1 MKVVDKSNNSF
12 SRILKRQLEL
22 PFVSFRATYSKDSP
36 MPGVTKSICI
46 ATALMMLTF
55 STFKALAQS
64 PLLKEQ
70 IESVVSGKK
79 ATVGVAVWGPDD
91 LEPLL
96 VNPFE
101 KFPMQ
106 SVFKLHLAMLVLHQ
120 VDQGKLD
127 LNQSVTVNRAKVLQN
142 TWAPLMKDYQGDEF
156 SVPLQQL
163 LQYSVSHSDN
173 VACDL
178 LFELVGGP
186 AALHDYL
193 HSIGIKET
201 AVVANEAQMHA
212 DDQVQYQNWTSMK
225 AAAQILKKF
234 EQKTLLSE
242 TSQALLWKW
251 LVETT
256 TGPERLKGLLPAG
269 TVVAHKT
276 GYSGIKAGK
285 TAATNDIGVI
295 VLPDGR
301 PLLVAVFV
309 KDSTESTRT
318 NEAII
323 AQVAELAYQFE
334 LKKLSAV
341 SPAQ

>member
-1 MKVVDKSNNSF
+1 MNLIAKSVLKVTAVLVLTLSSF
-12 SRILKRQLEL
+12 VIS
-22 PFVSFRATYSKDSP
+22 
-36 MPGVTKSICI
+36 
-46 ATALMMLTF
+46 
-55 STFKALAQS
+55 AQS

-70 IESVVSGKK
+70 IETIVTGKK

-106 SVFKLHLAMLVLHQ
+106 SVFKLHLALLVLHQ
-120 VDQGKLD
+120 VDQGKLE
-127 LNQSVTVNRAKVLQN
+127 LSQSVAVKRAEVLQN
-142 TWAPLMKDYQGDEF
+142 TWAPMMKDYQGDEF
-156 SVPLQQL
+156 TVTIEQL

-178 LFELVGGP
+178 LFELIGGP
-186 AALHDYL
+186 AALHAYIQSL
-193 HSIGIKET
+193 GITET
-201 AVVANEAQMHA
+201 EVVANEAQMHA

-225 AAAQILKKF
+225 AAARILKKF
-234 EQKTLLSE
+234 QQKELLSE

-251 LVETT
+251 MLETT
-256 TGPERLKGLLPAG
+256 TGPERLRGLLPADA
-269 TVVAHKT
+269 VVAHKT
-276 GYSGIKAGK
+276 GTSGVRVGK

-309 KDSTESTRT
+309 KDSAESSKI

-323 AQVAELAYQFE
+323 AQVAQAAYQFE

-341 SPAQ
+341 SPN

>member
-1 MKVVDKSNNSF
+1 MTLIAK
-12 SRILKRQLEL
+12 RILK
-22 PFVSFRATYSKDSP
+22 
-36 MPGVTKSICI
+36 
-46 ATALMMLTF
+46 TAVLLMMSL
-55 STFKALAQS
+55 SSCLVLAQS

-70 IESVVSGKK
+70 IETIVTAKK

-120 VDQGKLD
+120 IDQGKLD
-127 LNQSVTVNRAKVLQN
+127 LNQSVIVKRAEVLQN
-142 TWAPLMKDYQGDEF
+142 TWAPIMKEYQGDEF
-156 SVPLQQL
+156 TVPLQQL

-186 AALHDYL
+186 AALHAYL
-193 HSIGIKET
+193 QSLGIKET
-201 AVVANEAQMHA
+201 AVVANEAQMHS
-212 DDQVQYQNWTSMK
+212 DDQMQYNNWTSMK
-225 AAAQILKKF
+225 AAAQVLQQF
-234 EQKTLLSE
+234 EQKKQLSE
-242 TSQALLWKW
+242 SSQALLWKW
-251 LVETT
+251 MVETT
-256 TGPERLKGLLPAG
+256 TGPQRLKGLLPQG
-269 TVVAHKT
+269 TIVAHKT
-276 GYSGIKAGK
+276 GTSGIRAGK

-295 VLPDGR
+295 MLPDGR

-309 KDSTESTRT
+309 KDSAESTKT

-323 AQVAELAYQFE
+323 AQVAQAAYQFE
-334 LKKLSAV
+334 LKKLTAV
-341 SPAQ
+341 SPDKK

>member
-1 MKVVDKSNNSF
+1 MNFIAKSGLKV
-12 SRILKRQLEL
+12 
-22 PFVSFRATYSKDSP
+22 
-36 MPGVTKSICI
+36 
-46 ATALMMLTF
+46 TAVLMLTLSSF
-55 STFKALAQS
+55 ITSAQS

-70 IESVVSGKK
+70 IETIVTGKK

-96 VNPFE
+96 INPFE

-120 VDQGKLD
+120 VDQGKLQ
-127 LNQSVTVNRAKVLQN
+127 LSQSVAVKRAEVLQN
-142 TWAPLMKDYQGDEF
+142 TWAPMMKDHQGEEF
-156 SVPLQQL
+156 TVTVEQL

-186 AALHDYL
+186 QTLHAYL
-193 HSIGIKET
+193 QSSGIQEI

-225 AAAQILKKF
+225 AAAQVLQLF
-234 EQKTLLSE
+234 EQKKLLSE

-251 LVETT
+251 MVETT
-256 TGPERLKGLLPAG
+256 TGPQRLKGLLPADV
-269 TVVAHKT
+269 VVAHKT
-276 GYSGIKAGK
+276 GTSGVIVGK

-295 VLPDGR
+295 MLPDGR

-309 KDSTESTRT
+309 KDSAESART

-323 AQVAELAYQFE
+323 AQVAQAAYQFE
-334 LKKLSAV
+334 LKKLSAL
-341 SPAQ
+341 SPN

>member
-1 MKVVDKSNNSF
+1 MNV
-12 SRILKRQLEL
+12 
-22 PFVSFRATYSKDSP
+22 
-36 MPGVTKSICI
+36 VTKGVFI
-46 ATALMMLTF
+46 ATALLMLTF
-55 STFKALAQS
+55 SSFKAPAQS

-70 IESVVSGKK
+70 IEAIVAGKK

-142 TWAPLMKDYQGDEF
+142 TWAPMMKEYQGDEF
-156 SVPLQQL
+156 TVPVQQL

-186 AALHDYL
+186 GVLHDYIQ
-193 HSIGIKET
+193 SIGITET

-225 AAAQILKKF
+225 GVAQILKKF

-251 LVETT
+251 MVETT
-256 TGPERLKGLLPAG
+256 TGPERLKGLLPVG

-276 GYSGIKAGK
+276 GYSGMKAGK

-295 VLPDGR
+295 MLPDGR

-309 KDSTESTRT
+309 KDSAESTRS

-323 AQVAELAYQFE
+323 AQIAQAAYQFE

-341 SPAQ
+341 SPN

>member
-1 MKVVDKSNNSF
+1 MNV
-12 SRILKRQLEL
+12 IAKRV
-22 PFVSFRATYSKDSP
+22 FT
-36 MPGVTKSICI
+36 T
-46 ATALMMLTF
+46 TALLML
-55 STFKALAQS
+55 SLSSWVVSAQS

-70 IESVVSGKK
+70 IETIVTGKQ

-91 LEPLL
+91 QEPLL

-120 VDQGKLD
+120 IDQGKLD
-127 LNQSVTVNRAKVLQN
+127 LNQSVTVKRTEVLQN
-142 TWAPLMKDYQGDEF
+142 TWAPIMKEYQGDEF
-156 SVPLQQL
+156 IVPLQQL

-186 AALHDYL
+186 AALHSYIQSL
-193 HSIGIKET
+193 GIKET

-212 DDQVQYQNWTSMK
+212 DDQVQYKNWTSMK
-225 AAAQILKKF
+225 AAVQVLQKF
-234 EQKTLLSE
+234 EQKKQLSE
-242 TSQALLWKW
+242 SSQALLWKW
-251 LVETT
+251 MVETT
-256 TGPERLKGLLPAG
+256 TGPQRLKGLLPAG

-295 VLPDGR
+295 MLPDGR

-309 KDSTESTRT
+309 KDSAESTKT

-323 AQVAELAYQFE
+323 AQVAQAAYQFE
-334 LKKLSAV
+334 LKKLTAV
-341 SPAQ
+341 SPDKK

>member
-1 MKVVDKSNNSF
+1 MNV
-12 SRILKRQLEL
+12 I
-22 PFVSFRATYSKDSP
+22 
-36 MPGVTKSICI
+36 TKSVV
-46 ATALMMLTF
+46 TAAAMLTLAF
-55 STFKALAQS
+55 SSPEASAQS
-64 PLLKEQ
+64 PLLKQ
-70 IESVVSGKK
+70 HIESIVAAKK

-96 VNPFE
+96 LNPFE

-106 SVFKLHLAMLVLHQ
+106 SVFKLHLALLVLHQ

-127 LNQSVTVNRAKVLQN
+127 LTQTVSVKRAEVLQN
-142 TWAPLMKDYQGDEF
+142 TWAPIMKEYQGDEF
-156 SVPLQQL
+156 TVPVQQL

-186 AALHDYL
+186 AALHDYIQ
-193 HSIGIKET
+193 SIGIKET

-225 AAAQILKKF
+225 AAAHLLKKF
-234 EQKTLLSE
+234 EQKTLLSP

-251 LVETT
+251 MVETT
-256 TGPERLKGLLPAG
+256 TGPERLKGLLPEG
-269 TVVAHKT
+269 TLVAHKT
-276 GYSGIKAGK
+276 GTSGIRAGK
-285 TAATNDIGVI
+285 AAATNDVGVI
-295 VLPDGR
+295 MLPDGR

-309 KDSTESTRT
+309 KDSLESNRT

-323 AQVAELAYQFE
+323 AQVAQAAYQFE

-341 SPAQ
+341 SPN

>member
-1 MKVVDKSNNSF
+1 MNVIIKAVVTAST
-12 SRILKRQLEL
+12 LLM
-22 PFVSFRATYSKDSP
+22 VSFGSFETS
-36 MPGVTKSICI
+36 
-46 ATALMMLTF
+46 
-55 STFKALAQS
+55 AQS

-70 IESVVSGKK
+70 IESIVIGKK

-96 VNPFE
+96 INPFE

-127 LNQSVTVNRAKVLQN
+127 LNQTVIVNRAKVLQN
-142 TWAPLMKDYQGDEF
+142 TWSPMMEEHPGDEF
-156 SVPLQQL
+156 TVAVQQL

-186 AALHDYL
+186 AALDAYIR
-193 HSIGIKET
+193 SIGVKET

-225 AAAQILKKF
+225 GAAEILRKF
-234 EQKTLLSE
+234 EQKTQLSE

-251 LVETT
+251 MVETT

-276 GYSGIKAGK
+276 GTSGVRAGK
-285 TAATNDIGVI
+285 TAATNDLGII
-295 VLPDGR
+295 LLPDGR

-309 KDSTESTRT
+309 KDSAESSRT

-323 AQVAELAYQFE
+323 AQVAQAAYQFE
-334 LKKLSAV
+334 LKKLSAL
-341 SPAQ
+341 SPN

>member
-1 MKVVDKSNNSF
+1 MNVIAK
-12 SRILKRQLEL
+12 
-22 PFVSFRATYSKDSP
+22 
-36 MPGVTKSICI
+36 GVFTI
-46 ATALMMLTF
+46 TALLML
-55 STFKALAQS
+55 SLSSLGVSAQS

-70 IESVVSGKK
+70 IETIVKGKK

-96 VNPFE
+96 VNPFD

-127 LNQSVTVNRAKVLQN
+127 LSKTVTVNRAEVLQN
-142 TWAPLMKDYQGDEF
+142 TWAPMMKDHQGEEF
-156 SVPLQQL
+156 TVTVQQL
-163 LQYSVSHSDN
+163 LQYSVSHSDH

-186 AALHDYL
+186 AALHAYVQSL
-193 HSIGIKET
+193 GIKET
-201 AVVANEAQMHA
+201 EVVANEAQMHA
-212 DDQVQYQNWTSMK
+212 DDQVQYKNWTSMK
-225 AAAQILKKF
+225 AAAQVLQKF
-234 EQKTLLSE
+234 EQKKQLSE

-251 LVETT
+251 MVETT
-256 TGPERLKGLLPAG
+256 TGPKRLKGLLPAG

-285 TAATNDIGVI
+285 TAATNDIGI
-295 VLPDGR
+295 IMLPDGR

-309 KDSTESTRT
+309 KDSAESTKT

-323 AQVAELAYQFE
+323 AQVAQAAYQFE

-341 SPAQ
+341 SPD

>member
-1 MKVVDKSNNSF
+1 MNVIAK
-12 SRILKRQLEL
+12 
-22 PFVSFRATYSKDSP
+22 
-36 MPGVTKSICI
+36 GVLTT
-46 ATALMMLTF
+46 TALLMMTLSSF
-55 STFKALAQS
+55 VASAQS

-70 IESVVSGKK
+70 IETIVTGKK

-127 LNQSVTVNRAKVLQN
+127 LNKTVTVNRAAVLQN
-142 TWAPLMKDYQGDEF
+142 TWAPMMKDHQGDEF
-156 SVPLQQL
+156 TVSVQQL

-186 AALHDYL
+186 AALHAYIQSL
-193 HSIGIKET
+193 GIKET
-201 AVVANEAQMHA
+201 EVVANEAQMHA
-212 DDQVQYQNWTSMK
+212 DDQVQYKNWTSMK
-225 AAAQILKKF
+225 AAAQLLQKF
-234 EQKTLLSE
+234 EQKKQLSE

-251 LVETT
+251 MVETS
-256 TGPERLKGLLPAG
+256 TGLQRLKGLLPAD
-269 TVVAHKT
+269 VIVAHRT
-276 GYSGIKAGK
+276 GTSGVRAGK

-295 VLPDGR
+295 MLPDGR

-309 KDSTESTRT
+309 KDSAESART

-323 AQVAELAYQFE
+323 AQVAQAAYQFE

-341 SPAQ
+341 SPD

>member
-1 MKVVDKSNNSF
+1 MNLIAKPVLKATAALILTLNSF
-12 SRILKRQLEL
+12 VIS
-22 PFVSFRATYSKDSP
+22 
-36 MPGVTKSICI
+36 
-46 ATALMMLTF
+46 
-55 STFKALAQS
+55 AQS

-70 IESVVSGKK
+70 IETIVTGKK

-106 SVFKLHLAMLVLHQ
+106 SVFKLHLALLVLHQ
-120 VDQGKLD
+120 VDQGKLE
-127 LNQSVTVNRAKVLQN
+127 LSQSVAVKRAEVLQN
-142 TWAPLMKDYQGDEF
+142 TWAPMMKDYQGDEF
-156 SVPLQQL
+156 TVTIEQL

-178 LFELVGGP
+178 LFELIGGP
-186 AALHDYL
+186 VALHAYIQSL
-193 HSIGIKET
+193 GIAET
-201 AVVANEAQMHA
+201 EVVANEAQMHA

-225 AAAQILKKF
+225 AAARILKKF
-234 EQKTLLSE
+234 EQKELLSE

-251 LVETT
+251 MVETT
-256 TGPERLKGLLPAG
+256 TGPERLKGLLPGYA
-269 TVVAHKT
+269 VVAHKT
-276 GYSGIKAGK
+276 GTSGVRVGK

-295 VLPDGR
+295 MLPDGR

-309 KDSTESTRT
+309 KDSAESNKT

-323 AQVAELAYQFE
+323 AQVAQAAYQFE

-341 SPAQ
+341 SPN

>member
-1 MKVVDKSNNSF
+1 MNVIIKAVVTASTLLMVAF
-12 SRILKRQLEL
+12 S
-22 PFVSFRATYSKDSP
+22 PFKTS
-36 MPGVTKSICI
+36 
-46 ATALMMLTF
+46 
-55 STFKALAQS
+55 AQS

-70 IESVVSGKK
+70 IESIVIGKK

-96 VNPFE
+96 INPFE

-127 LNQSVTVNRAKVLQN
+127 LNQTVIVNRAKVLQN
-142 TWAPLMKDYQGDEF
+142 TWAPIMKAYQGDEF
-156 SVPLQQL
+156 SVPVQQL
-163 LQYSVSHSDN
+163 LQYSVSYSDN

-186 AALHDYL
+186 AALHDYIQ
-193 HSIGIKET
+193 SMGIKET

-225 AAAQILKKF
+225 GAAEILKKF
-234 EQKTLLSE
+234 EQKTQLSAS
-242 TSQALLWKW
+242 SQALLWKW
-251 LVETT
+251 MVETT

-276 GYSGIKAGK
+276 GYSGIKTGK
-285 TAATNDIGVI
+285 TAATNDIGI
-295 VLPDGR
+295 ILLPDGR

-309 KDSTESTRT
+309 KDSAESTRT

-323 AQVAELAYQFE
+323 AQVAQAAYQFE
-334 LKKLSAV
+334 LKKLSAL
-341 SPAQ
+341 SPN

>member
-1 MKVVDKSNNSF
+1 MNV
-12 SRILKRQLEL
+12 IAKRV
-22 PFVSFRATYSKDSP
+22 FT
-36 MPGVTKSICI
+36 T
-46 ATALMMLTF
+46 TALLML
-55 STFKALAQS
+55 SLSSWVVSAQS

-70 IESVVSGKK
+70 IETIVTGKQ

-127 LNQSVTVNRAKVLQN
+127 LNQSVAVKRSEVLQN
-142 TWAPLMKDYQGDEF
+142 TWSPMMKEHQGDEF
-156 SVPLQQL
+156 TVAVQQL

-186 AALHDYL
+186 AALHAYIQSL
-193 HSIGIKET
+193 GIKET
-201 AVVANEAQMHA
+201 EVVANEAQMHA
-212 DDQVQYQNWTSMK
+212 DDQVQYKNWTSMK
-225 AAAQILKKF
+225 AAAQLLKKF
-234 EQKTLLSE
+234 EQKKQLSE

-251 LVETT
+251 MVETT
-256 TGPERLKGLLPAG
+256 TGPQRLKGLLPAG

-276 GYSGIKAGK
+276 GTSGVRAGK

-295 VLPDGR
+295 MLPDGR

-309 KDSTESTRT
+309 KDSAESART

-323 AQVAELAYQFE
+323 AQVAQAAYQFE

-341 SPAQ
+341 SPD

>member
-1 MKVVDKSNNSF
+1 MNV
-12 SRILKRQLEL
+12 IAKRV
-22 PFVSFRATYSKDSP
+22 FT
-36 MPGVTKSICI
+36 T
-46 ATALMMLTF
+46 TALLML
-55 STFKALAQS
+55 SLSSWVVSAQS

-70 IESVVSGKK
+70 IETIVTGKQ

-127 LNQSVTVNRAKVLQN
+127 LNQSVAVKRSKVLQN
-142 TWAPLMKDYQGDEF
+142 TWSPMMKDRQGDEF
-156 SVPLQQL
+156 TVAVQQL

-186 AALHDYL
+186 AALHTYIQSL
-193 HSIGIKET
+193 GIKET
-201 AVVANEAQMHA
+201 EVVANEAQMHA
-212 DDQVQYQNWTSMK
+212 DDQVQYKNWTSMK
-225 AAAQILKKF
+225 AIAQLLQKF
-234 EQKTLLSE
+234 EQKKQLSE

-251 LVETT
+251 MVETT
-256 TGPERLKGLLPAG
+256 TGPQRLKGLLPAG
-269 TVVAHKT
+269 TIVAHKT
-276 GYSGIKAGK
+276 GTSGVRAGK

-295 VLPDGR
+295 MLPDGR

-309 KDSTESTRT
+309 KDSAESERT

-323 AQVAELAYQFE
+323 AQVAQAAYQFE

-341 SPAQ
+341 SPD

>member
-1 MKVVDKSNNSF
+1 MNVIIKAVVTASTLLMVSF
-12 SRILKRQLEL
+12 S
-22 PFVSFRATYSKDSP
+22 SFETS
-36 MPGVTKSICI
+36 
-46 ATALMMLTF
+46 
-55 STFKALAQS
+55 AQS

-70 IESVVSGKK
+70 IESIVIGKK

-96 VNPFE
+96 INPFE

-127 LNQSVTVNRAKVLQN
+127 LNQTVIVNRAKVLQN
-142 TWAPLMKDYQGDEF
+142 TWSPMMEEHPGDEF
-156 SVPLQQL
+156 TVAVQQL

-186 AALHDYL
+186 AALDAYIR
-193 HSIGIKET
+193 SIGVKET

-225 AAAQILKKF
+225 GAAEILKKF
-234 EQKTLLSE
+234 EQKTQLSE

-251 LVETT
+251 MVETT

-276 GYSGIKAGK
+276 GTSGVRAGK
-285 TAATNDIGVI
+285 TAATNDLGII
-295 VLPDGR
+295 LLPDGR
-301 PLLVAVFV
+301 SLLVAVFV
-309 KDSTESTRT
+309 KDSAESSRT

-323 AQVAELAYQFE
+323 AQVAQAAYQFE
-334 LKKLSAV
+334 LKKLSAL
-341 SPAQ
+341 SPN

>member
-1 MKVVDKSNNSF
+1 MNVIAKGVFTTAAVLMLGLNSF
-12 SRILKRQLEL
+12 VAS
-22 PFVSFRATYSKDSP
+22 
-36 MPGVTKSICI
+36 
-46 ATALMMLTF
+46 
-55 STFKALAQS
+55 AQS

-70 IESVVSGKK
+70 IETIVTGNK

-127 LNQSVTVNRAKVLQN
+127 LNQSVTVKRAEVLQN
-142 TWAPLMKDYQGDEF
+142 TWAPMMKEHQGDEF
-156 SVPLQQL
+156 LVSVQQL
-163 LQYSVSHSDN
+163 LQYSVSQSDN

-186 AALHDYL
+186 AVL
-193 HSIGIKET
+193 HSYIQSLGIKET
-201 AVVANEAQMHA
+201 EVVANEAQMHA

-225 AAAQILKKF
+225 GAAQILKKF
-234 EQKTLLSE
+234 EQKKQLSE

-251 LVETT
+251 MVETT
-256 TGPERLKGLLPAG
+256 TGPERLKALLPAG

-276 GYSGIKAGK
+276 GTSGVRAGK

-295 VLPDGR
+295 MLPDGR
-301 PLLVAVFV
+301 PLMVAVFV
-309 KDSTESTRT
+309 KDSAESTRT

-323 AQVAELAYQFE
+323 AQVAQAAYQFE

-341 SPAQ
+341 SPD

>member
-1 MKVVDKSNNSF
+1 MNFIAKSGLKV
-12 SRILKRQLEL
+12 
-22 PFVSFRATYSKDSP
+22 
-36 MPGVTKSICI
+36 
-46 ATALMMLTF
+46 TAVLMLTLSSF
-55 STFKALAQS
+55 LTSAQS

-70 IESVVSGKK
+70 IETIVTGKK

-120 VDQGKLD
+120 VDQGKLQ
-127 LNQSVTVNRAKVLQN
+127 LSQSVAVKRAEVLQN
-142 TWAPLMKDYQGDEF
+142 TWSPMMKDHQGDEF
-156 SVPLQQL
+156 TVTVEQL

-186 AALHDYL
+186 QTLHAYL
-193 HSIGIKET
+193 QSSGIQEI

-225 AAAQILKKF
+225 AAAQVLQLF
-234 EQKTLLSE
+234 EQKKLLSE

-251 LVETT
+251 MVETT
-256 TGPERLKGLLPAG
+256 TGPQRLKGLLPADV
-269 TVVAHKT
+269 VVAHKT
-276 GYSGIKAGK
+276 GTSGVRVGK

-295 VLPDGR
+295 MLPDGR

-309 KDSTESTRT
+309 KDSAESART

-323 AQVAELAYQFE
+323 AQVAQAAYQFE
-334 LKKLSAV
+334 LKKLSAL
-341 SPAQ
+341 SPN

>member
-1 MKVVDKSNNSF
+1 MNVIIKAVVTASTLLMVAFSPFKVS
-12 SRILKRQLEL
+12 
-22 PFVSFRATYSKDSP
+22 
-36 MPGVTKSICI
+36 
-46 ATALMMLTF
+46 
-55 STFKALAQS
+55 AQS

-70 IESVVSGKK
+70 IESIVIGKK

-96 VNPFE
+96 INPFE

-127 LNQSVTVNRAKVLQN
+127 LNQTVIVNSAKVLQN
-142 TWAPLMKDYQGDEF
+142 TWSPMMEEHPGDEF
-156 SVPLQQL
+156 TVAVQQL

-186 AALHDYL
+186 AALDAYIR
-193 HSIGIKET
+193 SIGVKET

-225 AAAQILKKF
+225 GAAEILKKF
-234 EQKTLLSE
+234 EQKTQLSE

-251 LVETT
+251 MVETT

-276 GYSGIKAGK
+276 GTSGVRAGK
-285 TAATNDIGVI
+285 TAATNDLGII
-295 VLPDGR
+295 LLPDGR

-309 KDSTESTRT
+309 KDSAESTRT

-323 AQVAELAYQFE
+323 AQVAQAAYQFE
-334 LKKLSAV
+334 LKKLSAL
-341 SPAQ
+341 SPN

>member
-1 MKVVDKSNNSF
+1 MNL
-12 SRILKRQLEL
+12 I
-22 PFVSFRATYSKDSP
+22 
-36 MPGVTKSICI
+36 TKSVLK
-46 ATALMMLTF
+46 ATAVLILTLSSF
-55 STFKALAQS
+55 VISAQS
-64 PLLKEQ
+64 PLLKEH
-70 IESVVSGKK
+70 IETIVTGKK

-106 SVFKLHLAMLVLHQ
+106 SVFKLHLALLVLHQ
-120 VDQGKLD
+120 VDQGKLE
-127 LNQSVTVNRAKVLQN
+127 LSQLVAVKRAEVLQN
-142 TWAPLMKDYQGDEF
+142 TWAPMMKDYQGDEF
-156 SVPLQQL
+156 RVTIEQL

-178 LFELVGGP
+178 LFELIGGP
-186 AALHDYL
+186 AALQAYIQSL
-193 HSIGIKET
+193 GIAET
-201 AVVANEAQMHA
+201 EVVANEAQMHA

-225 AAAQILKKF
+225 AAARILKKF
-234 EQKTLLSE
+234 EQKELLSE

-251 LVETT
+251 MVETT
-256 TGPERLKGLLPAG
+256 TGPARLKGLLPAT

-276 GYSGIKAGK
+276 GTSGVRVGK

-295 VLPDGR
+295 MLPDGR

-309 KDSTESTRT
+309 KDSAESNKT

-323 AQVAELAYQFE
+323 AQVAQAAYQFE

-341 SPAQ
+341 SPN

>member
-1 MKVVDKSNNSF
+1 MNVIVK
-12 SRILKRQLEL
+12 RI
-22 PFVSFRATYSKDSP
+22 FIT
-36 MPGVTKSICI
+36 
-46 ATALMMLTF
+46 TALLILNLSSWAAF
-55 STFKALAQS
+55 AQS

-70 IESVVSGKK
+70 IETIVTGKQ

-120 VDQGKLD
+120 VDQGKAD
-127 LNQSVTVNRAKVLQN
+127 LNQSVVVKRSEVLQN
-142 TWAPLMKDYQGDEF
+142 TWSPMMKDHSDDEF
-156 SVPLQQL
+156 TVTVQQL
-163 LQYSVSHSDN
+163 LQYSVSQSDN

-186 AALHDYL
+186 AALHAYIQSL
-193 HSIGIKET
+193 GIKET
-201 AVVANEAQMHA
+201 EVVANEAQMHA
-212 DDQVQYQNWTSMK
+212 DDQVQYKNWTSMK
-225 AAAQILKKF
+225 AIAQLLQKF
-234 EQKTLLSE
+234 EQKKQLSE

-251 LVETT
+251 MVETT
-256 TGPERLKGLLPAG
+256 TGPERLKGLLPAD
-269 TVVAHKT
+269 TIVAHKT
-276 GYSGIKAGK
+276 GTSGVRAGK
-285 TAATNDIGVI
+285 TAATNDVGVI
-295 VLPDGR
+295 MLPDGR

-309 KDSTESTRT
+309 KDSAESART

-323 AQVAELAYQFE
+323 AQVAQAAYQFE

-341 SPAQ
+341 SPD

>member
-1 MKVVDKSNNSF
+1 MNV
-12 SRILKRQLEL
+12 IAKRV
-22 PFVSFRATYSKDSP
+22 FT
-36 MPGVTKSICI
+36 T
-46 ATALMMLTF
+46 TALLML
-55 STFKALAQS
+55 SLSSWVVSAQS

-70 IESVVSGKK
+70 IETIVTGKQ

-127 LNQSVTVNRAKVLQN
+127 LNQSVAVKRSKVLQN
-142 TWAPLMKDYQGDEF
+142 TWSPMMKDRQGDEF
-156 SVPLQQL
+156 TVAVQQL

-186 AALHDYL
+186 AALHTYIQSL
-193 HSIGIKET
+193 GIKET
-201 AVVANEAQMHA
+201 EVVANEAQMHA
-212 DDQVQYQNWTSMK
+212 DDQMQYKNWTSMK
-225 AAAQILKKF
+225 AIAQLLQKF
-234 EQKTLLSE
+234 EQKKQLSE

-251 LVETT
+251 MVETT
-256 TGPERLKGLLPAG
+256 TGPQRLKGLLPAG
-269 TVVAHKT
+269 TIVAHKT
-276 GYSGIKAGK
+276 GTSGVRAGK

-295 VLPDGR
+295 MLPDGR

-309 KDSTESTRT
+309 KDSAESERT

-323 AQVAELAYQFE
+323 AQVAQAAYQFE

-341 SPAQ
+341 SPD

>member
-1 MKVVDKSNNSF
+1 MKQGSQGCLF
-12 SRILKRQLEL
+12 LTQLENKDL
-22 PFVSFRATYSKDSP
+22 AMNGVAKAILHTGIFLFIATYSL
-36 MPGVTKSICI
+36 
-46 ATALMMLTF
+46 AAF
-55 STFKALAQS
+55 AQS

-70 IESVVSGKK
+70 IERIVTGKN

-127 LNQSVTVNRAKVLQN
+127 LNQSVRVRRSEVLQN
-142 TWAPLMKDYQGDEF
+142 TWAPIMKEYQGDEF

-163 LQYSVSHSDN
+163 LQYSVSYSDN

-186 AALHDYL
+186 AALHAYIQ
-193 HSIGIKET
+193 SIGIKET
-201 AVVANEAQMHA
+201 EVVANEAQMHA
-212 DDQVQYQNWTSMK
+212 DDQVQYKNWTSMQG
-225 AAAQILKKF
+225 AAQMLRMF
-234 EQKTLLSE
+234 QQNSQLSDR
-242 TSQALLWKW
+242 SHALLWKW
-251 LVETT
+251 MVETT
-256 TGPERLKGLLPAG
+256 TGPERLKGLLPVG

-276 GYSGIKAGK
+276 GTSGIKAGK
-285 TAATNDIGVI
+285 TAATNDVGVI
-295 VLPDGR
+295 ILPDGR

-309 KDSTESTRT
+309 KDSTESERI

-323 AQVAELAYQFE
+323 AQVAKMAYQFE

-341 SPAQ
+341 SPN

>member
-1 MKVVDKSNNSF
+1 MNVIAKGVFTTAAVLMLSLNSF
-12 SRILKRQLEL
+12 VAS
-22 PFVSFRATYSKDSP
+22 
-36 MPGVTKSICI
+36 
-46 ATALMMLTF
+46 
-55 STFKALAQS
+55 AQS

-70 IESVVSGKK
+70 IETIVTGNK

-127 LNQSVTVNRAKVLQN
+127 LNQSVTVKRAEVLQN
-142 TWAPLMKDYQGDEF
+142 TWAPMMKEHQGDEF
-156 SVPLQQL
+156 SVSVQQL
-163 LQYSVSHSDN
+163 LQYSVSQSDN

-186 AALHDYL
+186 AVL
-193 HSIGIKET
+193 HSYIQSLGIKET
-201 AVVANEAQMHA
+201 EVVANEAQMHA

-225 AAAQILKKF
+225 GAAQILKKF
-234 EQKTLLSE
+234 ENKKQLSE

-251 LVETT
+251 MVETT
-256 TGPERLKGLLPAG
+256 TGPERLKALLPAG
-269 TVVAHKT
+269 AVVAHKT
-276 GYSGIKAGK
+276 GTSGVRAGK

-295 VLPDGR
+295 MLPDGR

-309 KDSTESTRT
+309 KDSAESTRT

-323 AQVAELAYQFE
+323 AQVAQAAYQFE

-341 SPAQ
+341 SPD

>member
-1 MKVVDKSNNSF
+1 MNALVKHLLTSTTLLVLTLNPLVAF
-12 SRILKRQLEL
+12 S
-22 PFVSFRATYSKDSP
+22 
-36 MPGVTKSICI
+36 
-46 ATALMMLTF
+46 
-55 STFKALAQS
+55 QS

-70 IESVVSGKK
+70 IETIVTGKK

-96 VNPFE
+96 LNSFE

-106 SVFKLHLAMLVLHQ
+106 SVFKLHLALLVLHQ
-120 VDQGKLD
+120 VDTGKLD
-127 LNQSVTVNRAKVLQN
+127 LNQGVTVKRAEVLQN
-142 TWAPLMKDYQGDEF
+142 TWAPMMKDHQGAEF
-156 SVPLQQL
+156 TLTVQQL

-186 AALHDYL
+186 EALHTYIQSL
-193 HSIGIKET
+193 GIKET

-225 AAAQILKKF
+225 AAARILKKF
-234 EQKTLLSE
+234 EQKELLSE

-251 LVETT
+251 MVETT
-256 TGPERLKGLLPAG
+256 TGPDRLKGLLPADV
-269 TVVAHKT
+269 VVAHKT
-276 GYSGIKAGK
+276 GTSGVRVGK

-295 VLPDGR
+295 MLPDGR

-309 KDSTESTRT
+309 KDSAESNKT

-323 AQVAELAYQFE
+323 AQVAQAAYQFE

-341 SPAQ
+341 SPN

>member
-1 MKVVDKSNNSF
+1 MNVVAKGVFTTIALLMLSLS
-12 SRILKRQLEL
+12 SWG
-22 PFVSFRATYSKDSP
+22 VS
-36 MPGVTKSICI
+36 
-46 ATALMMLTF
+46 
-55 STFKALAQS
+55 AQS

-70 IESVVSGKK
+70 IETMVKGKQ

-120 VDQGKLD
+120 VDLGKLS
-127 LNQSVTVNRAKVLQN
+127 LNQSVTVKRSEVLQN
-142 TWAPLMKDYQGDEF
+142 TWSPMMKDHQGDQF
-156 SVPLQQL
+156 TVSVQQL
-163 LQYSVSHSDN
+163 VQYSVSHSDN

-186 AALHDYL
+186 EALHTYIQSL
-193 HSIGIKET
+193 GIKET

-212 DDQVQYQNWTSMK
+212 DDQAQYQNWTSTK
-225 AAAQILKKF
+225 AAAQILQKF
-234 EQKTLLSE
+234 EQKKQLSA

-251 LVETT
+251 MVETT
-256 TGPERLKGLLPAG
+256 TGPDRLKGLLPADV
-269 TVVAHKT
+269 VVAHKT
-276 GYSGIKAGK
+276 GTSGVRAGK

-295 VLPDGR
+295 ILPDGR

-309 KDSTESTRT
+309 KDSSESNKT

-323 AQVAELAYQFE
+323 AQVAQAAYQFE

-341 SPAQ
+341 SPN

>member
-1 MKVVDKSNNSF
+1 MNV
-12 SRILKRQLEL
+12 IAKRV
-22 PFVSFRATYSKDSP
+22 FT
-36 MPGVTKSICI
+36 T
-46 ATALMMLTF
+46 TALLML
-55 STFKALAQS
+55 SLSSWVVSAQS

-70 IESVVSGKK
+70 IETIVTGKQ

-127 LNQSVTVNRAKVLQN
+127 LNQSVAVKRAEVLQN
-142 TWAPLMKDYQGDEF
+142 TWSPMMKDHQSDEF
-156 SVPLQQL
+156 TVAVQQL

-186 AALHDYL
+186 AALHAYIQSL
-193 HSIGIKET
+193 GIKET
-201 AVVANEAQMHA
+201 EVVANEAQMHA
-212 DDQVQYQNWTSMK
+212 DDQVQYKNWTSMK
-225 AAAQILKKF
+225 AAAQLLKKF
-234 EQKTLLSE
+234 EQKKQLSE

-251 LVETT
+251 MVETT
-256 TGPERLKGLLPAG
+256 TGPQRLKGLLPAG
-269 TVVAHKT
+269 TIVAHKT
-276 GYSGIKAGK
+276 GTSGVRAGK
-285 TAATNDIGVI
+285 TAATNDVGVI
-295 VLPDGR
+295 MLPDGR

-309 KDSTESTRT
+309 KDSAESERT

-323 AQVAELAYQFE
+323 AQVAQAAYQFE

-341 SPAQ
+341 SPD

>member
-1 MKVVDKSNNSF
+1 MNV
-12 SRILKRQLEL
+12 I
-22 PFVSFRATYSKDSP
+22 
-36 MPGVTKSICI
+36 TKAIF
-46 ATALMMLTF
+46 TAAAMLTL
-55 STFKALAQS
+55 ALGPLEASAQS
-64 PLLKEQ
+64 PLLKQQ
-70 IESVVSGKK
+70 IESIVTAKQ

-96 VNPFE
+96 LNPFE

-106 SVFKLHLAMLVLHQ
+106 SVFKLHLALLVLHQ

-127 LNQSVTVNRAKVLQN
+127 LTQTVSVKRAKVLQN
-142 TWAPLMKDYQGDEF
+142 TWAPMMKEYQGDEF
-156 SVPLQQL
+156 TVTVQQL

-193 HSIGIKET
+193 QSVGIKET

-225 AAAQILKKF
+225 AAAQLLKKF
-234 EQKTLLSE
+234 EQKTLLSP

-251 LVETT
+251 MVETT

-276 GYSGIKAGK
+276 GTSGVRAGK
-285 TAATNDIGVI
+285 AAATNDVGVI
-295 VLPDGR
+295 MLPDGR

-309 KDSTESTRT
+309 KDSLESNRT

-323 AQVAELAYQFE
+323 AQVAQAAYQFE

-341 SPAQ
+341 SPN